1 MIRTLFFIPIVLSV
15 LAAAPEPVVMLRPG
29 LWHGDEVPAV
39 KAGDKWWGLFG
50 EAEAFELREVAVSA
64 TEANDPIVDA
74 EDEATGIQIAVAGDN
89 EPFLL
94 LRGDASFREGKI
106 AGAFSGRRFIFP
118 GEIMHLGFDGN
129 VALVQ
134 LAAFGRADDRDGQ
147 PAMTHYSLKLYT
159 STTDEQRAQ
168 TIAARDEIDVD
179 AGPWLL
185 WAGDLD
191 RDGRADFLFDLTDHY
206 NVSHLA
212 LFLSG
217 RAKEGEVAGL
227 AGEWRTTGC

>member
-1 MIRTLFFIPIVLSV
+1 FGWVRH
-15 LAAAPEPVVMLRPG
+15 PG
-29 LWHGDEVPAV
+29 D
-39 KAGDKWWGLFG
+39 DQ
-50 EAEAFELREVAVSA
+50 S
-64 TEANDPIVDA
+64 DA

>member
-1 MIRTLFFIPIVLSV
+1 V
-15 LAAAPEPVVMLRPG
+15 LASTTESVVMLRPG
-29 LWHGDEVPAV
+29 LWHGDEVPAI
-39 KAGDKWWGLFG
+39 KIGGMWWGLFG

-64 TEANDPIVDA
+64 TKANDPIVDA
-74 EDEATGIQIAVAGDN
+74 ENEATGIQISVTGDA

-106 AGAFSGRRFIFP
+106 ASVFSGRRFIFP
-118 GEIMHLGFDGN
+118 GEAVDLGGDDN
-129 VALVQ
+129 VPYVHV
-134 LAAFGRADDRDGQ
+134 AAFGRADERDGQ
-147 PAMTHYSLKLYT
+147 PAMTHYSLKLST
-159 STTDEQRAQ
+159 NTTDEQRSQ
-168 TIAARDEIDVD
+168 TIVARDTIDVD

-212 LFLSG
+212 LFLSTS
-217 RAKEGEVAGL
+217 AKEGEVAGL